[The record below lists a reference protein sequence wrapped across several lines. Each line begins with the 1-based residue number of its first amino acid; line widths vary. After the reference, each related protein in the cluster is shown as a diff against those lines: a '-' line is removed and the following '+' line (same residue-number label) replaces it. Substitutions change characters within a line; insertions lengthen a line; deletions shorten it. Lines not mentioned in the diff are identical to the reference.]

1 MIILNVAVICLVSF
15 YVGYKFGAHVILTGL
30 SHQMNDM
37 LNDYSPEKRDLLRK
51 AMKEYDKKHK

>member
-1 MIILNVAVICLVSF
+1 MIIFNVAVICLVFF
-15 YVGYKFGAHVILTGL
+15 YAGYKLGVHVIMTGL